1 MYLLDRF
8 ENKYIIKGI
17 LKAESPIHIGT
28 GTVDFSPTA
37 VDTPVIRDENNN
49 PFIPGSSLKG
59 VLRSFMERLLC
70 SGIFN
75 EYKSCNILDKDSG
88 KKMELCISDKEV
100 KEIKEKYKNDSNKEE
115 KIASDIYKKECDVCK
130 LFGGDYFAS
139 KLNILDARLISDK
152 AYVQIRDGIA
162 IDRDTLT
169 VNDGA
174 KFGFECVAA
183 GTEFNFEMTVDNLDD
198 NHKDL
203 LKIILNFLQEGEMK
217 VGGKTSAGLGNVK
230 LISKSAYCI
239 TKENMREYFIN
250 GINDDNKS
258 LLEVSL

>member
-28 GTVDFSPTA
+28 GSVDFSPTA

-59 VLRSFMERLLC
+59 VIRCFMERLLN
-70 SGIFN
+70 SGIF
-75 EYKSCNILDKDSG
+75 EYKSCNILSDP
-88 KKMELCISDKEV
+88 CISNKDAEIV
-100 KEIKEKYKNDSNKEE
+100 KKKYKDDNRKEE
-115 KIASDIYKKECDVCK
+115 KIASDIYENECDVCK
-130 LFGGDYFAS
+130 LFGGHHFAS
-139 KLNILDARLISDK
+139 KLNILDARLVSDK

-169 VNDGA
+169 VTDGA

-230 LISKSAYCI
+230 LVSKSIYCI
-239 TKENMREYFIN
+239 TKKNMREYFIN
-250 GINDDNKS
+250 GINEDNKS
-258 LLEVSL
+258 LLEVNL